1 MIAENEMVLY
11 GSHGVCR
18 VAGTVTREFDGKE
31 ALYYVLEPVFAGA
44 FTVFVPVD
52 SPAVSAKMRRIL
64 TSDEIHEMI
73 RKMPEEEPLA
83 FDDPTQQKA
92 VCTQILRSGDR
103 RELIRLIKTLH
114 QRQKARREQHKKPC
128 VQDDRFMKEA
138 ERQLYDEFAFV
149 LNLFLQTGE
158 DFLFEELFCRF
169 RFYGEQL
176 AVDGDADALLTVSGA
191 ESRRQIDLIAYV
203 VGCDQLLQLIHDFLR
218 AFQVAGTSD
227 TYRDFHIDSPCL

>member
-31 ALYYVLEPVFAGA
+31 ALYYVLEPVFTGA

-73 RKMPEEEPLA
+73 RKMPEDEPLT
-83 FDDPTQQKA
+83 FDDPAQQKA

-103 RELIRLIKTLH
+103 RELIRLIKTLY

-149 LNLFLQTGE
+149 LNLSP
-158 DFLFEELFCRF
+158 EEVLP
-169 RFYGEQL
+169 YILKEL
-176 AVDGDADALLTVSGA
+176 
-191 ESRRQIDLIAYV
+191 EK
-203 VGCDQLLQLIHDFLR
+203 
-218 AFQVAGTSD
+218 
-227 TYRDFHIDSPCL
+227 